1 MESTTEHT
9 GLSVAGWDAAGERKN
24 ERIRSVVGMWT
35 GGAAAAAGRGGQS
48 EESCVSGLRALPGAA
63 HLVAEL
69 PLAPAPAIPA
79 HLTMAAARKVA
90 DLKRATVL
98 LVERDG
104 VLAGVIDQHGLLA
117 GADDVRAG
125 DAMRP
130 LEACLGANTPLA
142 SARELFV
149 RTGAAALPVAAGAF
163 LLGVVTRAAVD
174 RALRDLER
182 LELETGR
189 THAKRGLPEPAA
201 VGRRRAA

>member
-1 MESTTEHT
+1 
-9 GLSVAGWDAAGERKN
+9 
-24 ERIRSVVGMWT
+24 MWT
-35 GGAAAAAGRGGQS
+35 GGAAAAGRGNKS
-48 EESCVSGLRALPGAA
+48 EESCVSGLRALPGAT

-69 PLAPAPAIPA
+69 PLAPAPAIPS

-90 DLKRATVL
+90 DLKRSTVL

-104 VLAGVIDQHGLLA
+104 RLAGVIDQHGLLA
-117 GADDVRAG
+117 SADDLRAG

-130 LEACLGANTPLA
+130 LESCLAANTPLA

-149 RTGAAALPVAAGAF
+149 RTGSAALPVAAGAF

-182 LELETGR
+182 PPLETGR
-189 THAKRGLPEPAA
+189 AQKRDRSDAA
-201 VGRRRAA
+201 RLRPRRAA